1 MTKEIVFL
9 SDLIVVFMQN
19 HGQGRPV
26 QFGLDHVSSGWKVF
40 PVSAMHMF
48 MNTMDL
54 PNIFNREKCDT

>member
-26 QFGLDHVSSGWKVF
+26 QFGLDHVSSG
-40 PVSAMHMF
+40 
-48 MNTMDL
+48 
-54 PNIFNREKCDT
+54 